1 MCLFALQK
9 TMAVARHLFHGNG
22 YNRWFDKSLQVIIT
36 DDCGVVGANVEHSSL
51 DATVCG
57 QMWEYVL
64 SGEQYNEDGH
74 VLDFGQMP
82 NSLPTPT
89 V

>member
-1 MCLFALQK
+1 MLELS
-9 TMAVARHLFHGNG
+9 RHLFHGNN
-22 YNRWFDKSLQVIIT
+22 YNRWFDKSLQVIVT
-36 DDCGVVGANVEHSSL
+36 ENGVVGANVEHSTL

-64 SGEQYNEDGH
+64 AGEGYDENGRVQE
-74 VLDFGQMP
+74 FGETP

-89 V
+89 Q